1 MANIGGFTFCCGDF
15 GPAME
20 AKGTVTNEILEMID
34 DDPRVC
40 YVVSDG
46 TARGG
51 RTQTKALSCPDR
63 IIDVGIQEMNMVT
76 VAAGLAHRG
85 YIPFVQT
92 FGPFLCV
99 RALDQIHNDV
109 AYNDYPVRLIGTH
122 AGISSGYG
130 PTHNTIIEFGVM
142 NALPNMT
149 MVAPCD
155 AEQCK
160 KVLRASLDY
169 AGPMYIRIPRG
180 EEPLVYEQG
189 YDYHFEIGKANVI
202 KEGKDLNIIA
212 TGMGVYGAVKAAR
225 SLEEQGYDVGVIDM
239 HTIKPIDKDA
249 IISAAK
255 ASGNLI
261 TVEDHNIL
269 GGLGSIVADV
279 LMEAGVY
286 ASLRKIG
293 VPDTFVEFGYPEE
306 LYPYYKM
313 DAAGI
318 EEVALEQLKK

>member
-1 MANIGGFTFCCGDF
+1 MGGFTFCCGDM

-40 YVVSDG
+40 YINADG
-46 TARGG
+46 TGNGG
-51 RTQTKALSCPDR
+51 RVQQKQLQYPDR
-63 IIDVGIQEMNMVT
+63 ILDVGIQEMNMVT
-76 VAAGLAHRG
+76 MAAGLAKQG
-85 YIPFVQT
+85 FLPYVQT

-122 AGISSGYG
+122 AGLSSGYG

-142 NALPNMT
+142 NSLPNMT
-149 MVAPCD
+149 MIAPCD

-160 KVLRASLDY
+160 KVLRKSLNY
-169 AGPMYIRIPRG
+169 PKPIYIRIPRG
-180 EEPLVYEQG
+180 EEPLVYNQD
-189 YDYHFEIGKANVI
+189 YDYDFEIGKANVI
-202 KEGKDLNIIA
+202 QEGTDLNIIG
-212 TGMGVYGAVKAAR
+212 TGMGVYGAVQAAR
-225 SLEEQGYDVGVIDM
+225 QLEEEGFSVGVIDM

-249 IISAAK
+249 VIHAAQK
-255 ASGNLI
+255 SGAII

-279 LMEAGVY
+279 LMEAGVF
-286 ASLRKIG
+286 ARLKKIG
-293 VPDTFVEFGYPEE
+293 IPDTFVEFGYPEE
-306 LYPYYKM
+306 LYPYYGM
-313 DAAGI
+313 DGAGI
-318 EEVALEQLKK
+318 AKTAREFLK